1 MEDFALCVT
10 NVVQLLLILGD
21 LEPKAKIVAKYLRV
35 ARPRYR
41 QLVVSMDTLLTSALF
56 RSQNVKC
63 KIFINRLHG
72 VLNVVEK

>member
-41 QLVVSMDTLLTSALF
+41 QLVVSIDTLLDIGLF
-56 RSQNVKC
+56 RSKTQNVK
-63 KIFINRLHG
+63 FL
-72 VLNVVEK
+72 

>member
-1 MEDFALCVT
+1 VEDFALCVT

-41 QLVVSMDTLLTSALF
+41 QLVVSIDTLLDIGI
-56 RSQNVKC
+56 V
-63 KIFINRLHG
+63 
-72 VLNVVEK
+72 

>member
-41 QLVVSMDTLLTSALF
+41 QLVVSIDTLIDIGFVCLDPKT
-56 RSQNVKC
+56 QNVK
-63 KIFINRLHG
+63 FL
-72 VLNVVEK
+72 